1 MSERLA
7 LEGWVFGVRERL
19 SLPDCPLIL
28 RSKMATLLRL
38 PGADEPI
45 GSFLC
50 ERSRS
55 TKRMKGGDATS
66 RGSDG
71 APAG

>member
-7 LEGWVFGVRERL
+7 LEGRVFGVPERL

-38 PGADEPI
+38 LGADEPI
-45 GSFLC
+45 GSF
-50 ERSRS
+50 SANVQ
-55 TKRMKGGDATS
+55 D
-66 RGSDG
+66 
-71 APAG
+71 